1 MFHLK
6 MGWRSVDISHVIPLK
21 YFSIMFYMIFE
32 ININDI
38 KLVKLKK
45 FGKKKIEILS
55 VLMII

>member
-1 MFHLK
+1 
-6 MGWRSVDISHVIPLK
+6 
-21 YFSIMFYMIFE
+21 MFYMIFE